1 MPYPDNGN
9 YDKDAR
15 RPVLIAGPTASGKS
29 ALAVALAERDDGCVI
44 NADASQ
50 VYSCWRILTARPGD
64 AELARAPHALYGHI
78 RCSTRYSVGDW
89 LREVVPAIA
98 AARAAGLRPIVVGG
112 TGLCF
117 QALTSG
123 LAEIPD
129 VPSELRARSR
139 AMLDAGG
146 LASMVAAL
154 DAETRARIDILNPR
168 RVQRAWEVLSATGR
182 GLAQWQ
188 DAPHRPAVPSEAAVP
203 VVIDPDIHIL
213 NNMIEARFQEMLQ
226 AGALDEAR
234 GFRDAG
240 FDPQSP
246 AGRVLGAPQLL
257 ACLGGTLDLDAA
269 VAAGVTATRQFAKR
283 QRTWFRNRMADWT
296 RIDPA
301 MDPLAAIPTD

>member
-1 MPYPDNGN
+1 
-9 YDKDAR
+9 
-15 RPVLIAGPTASGKS
+15 VLISGPTASGKS
-29 ALAVALAERDDGCVI
+29 ALALALAERDRGCVI

-50 VYSCWRILTARPGD
+50 VYACWRILTARPGD
-64 AELARAPHALYGHI
+64 AELARAPHALYGHV

-112 TGLCF
+112 TGLYF

-123 LAEIPD
+123 LAEIPE

-168 RVQRAWEVLSATGR
+168 RVQRAWEVLAATGR
-182 GLAQWQ
+182 GLTHWQ
-188 DAPHRPAVPSEAAVP
+188 DAPHSPAVPREVAVT
-203 VVIDPDIHIL
+203 VVMDPDIHIL
-213 NNMIEARFQEMLQ
+213 NNRIESRFHEMIE

-240 FDPQSP
+240 FDPQTP

-257 ACLGGTLDLDAA
+257 ACLGGALDLDAA
-269 VAAGVTATRQFAKR
+269 AAAGVTATRQFAKR

-296 RIDPA
+296 RIDA
-301 MDPLAAIPTD
+301 GADALAAIPAN